1 MGTLDVGAQK
11 RDPKFTIG
19 TPIRGTF
26 SKLLNTYIIVLQ
38 CLIHHSKGLNEF
50 YKTMYNM

>member
-11 RDPKFTIG
+11 RDPEFTIG

-26 SKLLNTYIIVLQ
+26 SKLLNTYIIVPQ
-38 CLIHHSKGLNEF
+38 YVMHHSKGLNEF
-50 YKTMYNM
+50 YETMYNM